1 MEDYVASPH
10 LRSLACLDNP
20 QLPIETPL
28 FEQEALSHELL
39 ALIQVFR
46 KLSVHLLSEIEK
58 LSQKLKPELL
68 ELAVLVCE
76 KFLYRKLACTEELA
90 LLISAA
96 LQHHLATYAV
106 SPIKIGLHPEDLSN
120 LSKWLILHDVPL
132 LKNIE
137 FIADP
142 LCKKASYKIELP
154 SGILRQDIGEELSH
168 LLSVLTP

>member
-1 MEDYVASPH
+1 MVSPH
-10 LRSLACLDNP
+10 LHSQTSSETP
-20 QLPIETPL
+20 QFSKETPL
-28 FEQEALSHELL
+28 LEQEALSHDLHS
-39 ALIQVFR
+39 LIQVFR
-46 KLSVHLLSEIEK
+46 KLSVHLLSEVEK

-68 ELAVLVCE
+68 EIAVLVCE

-106 SPIKIGLHPEDLSN
+106 SPIKIGLHPEDFSN
-120 LSKWLILHDVPL
+120 LSKWLILNDVPL
-132 LKNIE
+132 LKNVE

-142 LCKKASYKIELP
+142 LCKRASYKIELP